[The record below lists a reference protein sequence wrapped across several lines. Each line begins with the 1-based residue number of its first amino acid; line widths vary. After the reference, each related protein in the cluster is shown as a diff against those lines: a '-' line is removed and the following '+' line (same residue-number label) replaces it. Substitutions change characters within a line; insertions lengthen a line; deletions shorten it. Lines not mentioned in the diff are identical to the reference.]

1 MRKAVLIAAV
11 MVCPALAEAS
21 IIKSVLADAE
31 LRGAAT
37 FRFVG
42 FPLYDARL
50 YTQDGA
56 PLDWSED
63 FGLEL
68 QYRRNLTAYDLVE
81 STMRELRRTGTPL
94 PVRDQLEQCFEAVQ
108 TGDRYAAVSDG
119 PDRLAF
125 WRNDRRGCTGAHPG
139 IKQGFMRIFL
149 GENSRSRSFTR
160 ALKGE

>member
-1 MRKAVLIAAV
+1 MRKAVLMAALL
-11 MVCPALAEAS
+11 VCPALAQAS
-21 IIKSVLADAE
+21 IVKSVLEDAE

-37 FRFVG
+37 YRFIG
-42 FPLYDARL
+42 FPLYEARL

-68 QYRRNLTAYDLVE
+68 EYRRNLTAYDLIE
-81 STMRELRRTGTPL
+81 GTMRELRRTGAPL
-94 PVRDQLEQCFEAVQ
+94 PVRDQLAQCFRDVQ
-108 TGDRYAAVSDG
+108 KGDRYAAVSDG
-119 PDRLAF
+119 PDRVAF
-125 WRNDRRGCTGAHPG
+125 WRDDRRVCTVAHPG
-139 IKQGFMRIFL
+139 IKEGFMRIFL